1 MSSLDPVAVFRT
13 EAAECLEAIEA
24 GLLDLTHD
32 LENKDLVDAVFRGL
46 HTLKGSGAMFGFE
59 ALAAFTHHCE
69 TAFDRVRKGEVPATA
84 ELVAAV
90 LAAQDHMRALVEQPD
105 ADHGDIG
112 QKLLAQLQAAVGG
125 KAEAKSA
132 APPAMAPVAT
142 AAAPAKKTT
151 TWRIRFSLPAN
162 AMANGTNPLGLLDE
176 LRDLGECTVRANT
189 AGIPPLNDLVPTEL
203 YVSWE
208 VVLTSEQ
215 DRSAIDD
222 VFIFVMDDMEL
233 DVQEIAGRQAMLA
246 EAKKD
251 EAPVAAAAPVASTSA
266 APTPVASAPAAATEF
281 RPVEAVPVKRETPA
295 PTQAAAQ
302 AKAQENVRVPA
313 ERLDELMDRVGE
325 LVIAQSRLS
334 QLASS
339 SSDIALRSVSEE
351 IERLS
356 GELRDTMMVLRMVP
370 VGTLFSRFRRL
381 VHDLARETG
390 KVIELVT
397 EGETTEVDKT
407 VIERLAD
414 PLVHL
419 VRNSIDHGLE
429 PPAERLAA
437 GKMEA
442 GTVTLAA
449 RQSGGEVIISI
460 KDDGRG
466 INRERVRAKA
476 ESSGLIAPG
485 QPLSDQELLQLI
497 FAPGFS
503 TAAQITNLSGR
514 GVGMDVV
521 KKTVEALRGAIDI
534 VSLPGQGSEVSL
546 RIPLTLAII
555 DGLLVRVGSGRYVIP
570 LSAVEECLELSLEE
584 DLRSRGR
591 SFISLRDS
599 LVPFL
604 RLRDLFRTGTKPDV
618 HQKVVVISTGTE
630 RVGLVVDQIIG
641 DHQTVIK
648 SMSKLHND
656 VATFSGATILGDGSV
671 ALILDVGHL
680 VAAGQQQEAQLR
692 VAG

>member
-24 GLLDLTHD
+24 GLLDLNHD

-90 LAAQDHMRALVEQPD
+90 LAAQDHMQALVEQPD
-105 ADHGDIG
+105 ADHGDTG
-112 QKLLAQLQAAVGG
+112 HKLLAQLQAAVGG
-125 KAEAKSA
+125 KVEAKEAA
-132 APPAMAPVAT
+132 APAAAAPAVT
-142 AAAPAKKTT
+142 AIAPAKKTT

-176 LRDLGECTVRANT
+176 LRDLGECAVRANT
-189 AGIPPLNDLVPTEL
+189 SGIPPLDDLVPTEL
-203 YVSWE
+203 YVSWD

-233 DVQEIAGRQAMLA
+233 DVQEIAGPQAA
-246 EAKKD
+246 PVDTKKD
-251 EAPVAAAAPVASTSA
+251 VAAAAPVAAVT
-266 APTPVASAPAAATEF
+266 PAASPEF

-295 PTQAAAQ
+295 PAQAAAQ

-429 PPAERLAA
+429 PPAERLGA
-437 GKMEA
+437 GKTEA

-449 RQSGGEVIISI
+449 HQSGGEVIISI

-521 KKTVEALRGAIDI
+521 KKTVEALRGAIEI

-648 SMSKLHND
+648 SMSKLHNN

>member
-1 MSSLDPVAVFRT
+1 MTMTDPIAVFRT
-13 EAAECLEAIEA
+13 EAAELFEQIES
-24 GLLDLTHD
+24 GLLDLTHRLD
-32 LENKDLVDAVFRGL
+32 DKDQIDAVFRGL
-46 HTLKGSGAMFGFE
+46 HTLKGSGAMFGFD

-69 TAFDRVRKGEVPATA
+69 TAFDRVRKGEKPATN
-84 ELVAAV
+84 ELIAAV
-90 LAAQDHMRALVEQPD
+90 LAAQDHMRALVDRPTD
-105 ADHGDIG
+105 DHGNIG
-112 QKLLAQLQAAVGG
+112 DVLLSQLQRAVEGG
-125 KAEAKSA
+125 
-132 APPAMAPVAT
+132 APVA
-142 AAAPAKKTT
+142 APAQPLPAAPVIEAEKSGAN
-151 TWRIRFSLPAN
+151 TWRIRFSLPVN
-162 AMANGTNPLGLLDE
+162 AMVNGTNPLGLLDE
-176 LRDLGECTVRANT
+176 LRDLGECHIAVNT
-189 AGIPPLNDLVPTEL
+189 SAIPALDALVPTDL
-203 YVSWE
+203 HLSWD
-208 VVLTSEQ
+208 VTVKTDQ
-215 DRSAIDD
+215 PRSAIDD
-222 VFIFVMDDMEL
+222 VFIFVLDDMQL
-233 DVQEIAGRQAMLA
+233 DVETLTDGAFAPVEPVIQAVEQSAPAALPVA
-246 EAKKD
+246 AAVP
-251 EAPVAAAAPVASTSA
+251 APVAAASVP
-266 APTPVASAPAAATEF
+266 APAGA
-281 RPVEAVPVKRETPA
+281 VERDA
-295 PTQAAAQ
+295 PSANDARQ
-302 AKAQENVRVPA
+302 AKAAENVRVPA

-325 LVIAQSRLS
+325 LVIAQSRLR

-339 SSDIALRSVSEE
+339 SMDLQLRSVSEE

-370 VGTLFSRFRRL
+370 VGSLFSRFRRL

-429 PPAERLAA
+429 TPEERRAA
-437 GKMEA
+437 GKDEA
-442 GTVTLAA
+442 GKIMLSA
-449 RQSGGEVIISI
+449 RQAGGEVIITI

-476 ESSGLIAPG
+476 EASGLIQPG
-485 QPLSDQELLQLI
+485 AVLSDQDLLQLI

-503 TAAQITNLSGR
+503 TAAQVTNLSGR

-521 KKTVEALRGAIDI
+521 KKTVETLRGAIDI
-534 VSLPGQGSEVSL
+534 TSHAGEGSDVSL

-555 DGLLVRVGSGRYVIP
+555 DGLLVRVGTGRYVIP

-604 RLRDLFRTGTKPDV
+604 RLRDLFRTGTKPDA

-630 RVGLVVDQIIG
+630 RVGMVVDQIIG

-648 SMSKLHND
+648 SMSKLHHD

-671 ALILDVGHL
+671 ALILDVAHL
-680 VAAGQQQEAQLR
+680 VAAGQQQEAQVR
-692 VAG
+692 AAG

>member
-24 GLLDLTHD
+24 GLLDLNHD

-46 HTLKGSGAMFGFE
+46 HTLKGSGSMFGFE
-59 ALAAFTHHCE
+59 QLAAFTHHCE

-105 ADHGDIG
+105 ADHGDTG
-112 QKLLAQLQAAVGG
+112 HKLLAQLQAAVGG
-125 KAEAKSA
+125 KAEAKEAA
-132 APPAMAPVAT
+132 APATSAVA

-162 AMANGTNPLGLLDE
+162 SMANGTNPLGLLDE

-189 AGIPPLNDLVPTEL
+189 SGIPPLDDLVPTEL
-203 YVSWE
+203 YVSWD

-222 VFIFVMDDMEL
+222 VFIFVMDDMQL
-233 DVQEIAGRQAMLA
+233 DVQEIAGPQAAPA
-246 EAKKD
+246 EARKD
-251 EAPVAAAAPVASTSA
+251 VAAAPVAAALA
-266 APTPVASAPAAATEF
+266 APAPAAASEF

-295 PTQAAAQ
+295 PAQAAAQ

-437 GKMEA
+437 SKTEA
-442 GTVTLAA
+442 GTVTLSAH
-449 RQSGGEVIISI
+449 QSGGEVIISI

-521 KKTVEALRGAIDI
+521 KKTVEALRGAIEV

-555 DGLLVRVGSGRYVIP
+555 DGLLVRVGAGRYVIP

>member
-1 MSSLDPVAVFRT
+1 MSMTDPIAVFRM
-13 EAAECLEAIEA
+13 EAAELFEQIES
-24 GLLDLTHD
+24 GLLDLTHRLD
-32 LENKDLVDAVFRGL
+32 DRDQIDAVFRGL
-46 HTLKGSGAMFGFE
+46 HTLKGSGAMFGFD

-69 TAFDRVRKGEVPATA
+69 TAFDRVRKGEKPATS
-84 ELVAAV
+84 ELIAAV
-90 LAAQDHMRALVEQPD
+90 LAAQDHMRALVDRPMD
-105 ADHGDIG
+105 DHGNIGDI
-112 QKLLAQLQAAVGG
+112 LLSQLQRAVEGDAPVTALVPTIQAEPAAV
-125 KAEAKSA
+125 AVKSA
-132 APPAMAPVAT
+132 GN
-142 AAAPAKKTT
+142 
-151 TWRIRFSLPAN
+151 TWRIRFSLPVN
-162 AMANGTNPLGLLDE
+162 SMVNGTNPLGLLDE
-176 LRDLGECTVRANT
+176 LRDLGECRIAVNT
-189 AGIPPLNDLVPTEL
+189 SAIPSLDVLVPTDL
-203 YVSWE
+203 HLSWD
-208 VVLTSEQ
+208 VTVTTDQ
-215 DRSAIDD
+215 PRSAIDD
-222 VFIFVMDDMEL
+222 VFIFVLDDMQL
-233 DVQEIAGRQAMLA
+233 DVETLTDGVAVIAEPAAVQAEQPVPVVL
-246 EAKKD
+246 
-251 EAPVAAAAPVASTSA
+251 PVAAIAPATL
-266 APTPVASAPAAATEF
+266 PVPAQAPAAPA
-281 RPVEAVPVKRETPA
+281 VEREVPGSNDAR
-295 PTQAAAQ
+295 Q
-302 AKAQENVRVPA
+302 AKAAENVRVPA

-325 LVIAQSRLS
+325 LVIAQSRLR

-339 SSDIALRSVSEE
+339 SMDLQLRSVSEE

-370 VGTLFSRFRRL
+370 VGSLFGRFRRL

-429 PPAERLAA
+429 TPEERRAA
-437 GKMEA
+437 GKDEA
-442 GTVTLAA
+442 GKIMLSA
-449 RQSGGEVIISI
+449 RQAGGEVIITI

-476 ESSGLIAPG
+476 EASGLIQPG
-485 QPLSDQELLQLI
+485 AALSDQDLLQLI

-503 TAAQITNLSGR
+503 TAAQVTNLSGR

-521 KKTVEALRGAIDI
+521 KKTVETLRGAIDI
-534 VSLPGQGSEVSL
+534 TSHAGQGSDVSL

-555 DGLLVRVGSGRYVIP
+555 DGLLVRVGTGRYVIP

-604 RLRDLFRTGTKPDV
+604 RLRDLFRTGTKPDA

-630 RVGLVVDQIIG
+630 RVGMVVDQIIG

-648 SMSKLHND
+648 SMSKLHHD

-671 ALILDVGHL
+671 ALILDVAHL
-680 VAAGQQQEAQLR
+680 VAAGQQQEAQVR
-692 VAG
+692 AAG